1 MPQSFHHLVFELY
14 STGDS
19 ASKRS
24 SSDALQWRPGP
35 ETSIFDDF
43 RRLAETELSSRR
55 AVIDSSTQ
63 DEIATSDWRCGQVS
77 VVSMDPRLTEAG
89 SSRAGPAAAPMLG
102 PTFSGA
108 GTSTKAECIPVDIG
122 WGVVH
127 FYRDGEEIPKPSQAA
142 NHGADEEEG
151 DVDCTTLCVPAV
163 PTYMSPG
170 DFVGFV
176 GERWLADISHCRLV
190 MTSKMNRYLA
200 LLKFRS
206 NKAAREWK
214 RAFDGKVFNTME
226 VSFPRNER
234 RILLS

>member
-14 STGDS
+14 STADTS
-19 ASKRS
+19 STT
-24 SSDALQWRPGP
+24 SSDKPIKWRPGP
-35 ETSIFDDF
+35 EATIFDDF
-43 RRLAETELSSRR
+43 RLLAETELSPRR
-55 AVIDSSTQ
+55 AVIDSATQ
-63 DEIATSDWRCGQVS
+63 EEIAASDWRCGQVS
-77 VVSMDPRLTEAG
+77 VVSMDPYSSEAG

-127 FYRDGEEIPKPSQAA
+127 FYRDGEEIPRPSQAA
-142 NHGADEEEG
+142 KHGADEEEEG
-151 DVDCTTLCVPAV
+151 DADYTTLCVPAV

-176 GERWLADISHCRLV
+176 GEKWLSDISHCRLV
-190 MTSKMNRYLA
+190 MTSKMKRYLA

-206 NKAAREWK
+206 NDVAKEWK
-214 RAFDGKVFNTME
+214 RTFDGKVFNTME
-226 VSFPRNER
+226 VSLPQSKR
-234 RILLS
+234 